1 MTLRRHVLS
10 FFQGNRFLLRRLA
23 EHVSGLTEPNSTVV
37 DLYAGVGLF
46 AVAVAASRDAR
57 VTAVEGD
64 RTPGL
69 DLLENAQV
77 LSGAVEV
84 VRQSVE
90 EFCARQK
97 TRPDLAIVDPPR
109 TGISKM
115 AMTGL
120 VKMKPPRIV
129 YVSCDVATLA
139 RDTRALMDA
148 GYTLHGMQAF
158 DLFPNTPHIET
169 VVELRMK

>member
-1 MTLRRHVLS
+1 
-10 FFQGNRFLLRRLA
+10 
-23 EHVSGLTEPNSTVV
+23 
-37 DLYAGVGLF
+37 
-46 AVAVAASRDAR
+46 

-64 RTPGL
+64 RASGL
-69 DLLENAQV
+69 DLLENARV
-77 LSGAVEV
+77 MSGAVDV

-90 EFCARQK
+90 EFSAKRK
-97 TRPDLAIVDPPR
+97 GRPDLVIVDPPR
-109 TGISKM
+109 TGLSKV

-120 VKMKPPRIV
+120 IRMTPPRVV

-148 GYTLHGMQAF
+148 GYALLGMQAF

-169 VVELRMK
+169 VTEFRIGN